1 MSSSPKTTFSR
12 YEWFIM
18 AVLTFLQFTVVL
30 DFMVLSPLSAILIPE
45 MHITPSQF
53 SLVVSAYAFSAGAS
67 GLLAAGFADKF
78 DRKRLLLF
86 FYTGFVLGTALCAL
100 ATTYEF
106 LLFARIFTGIFGG
119 VIGSI
124 AFAIITDLFPL
135 EKRGRVMG
143 YVQMAFAV
151 SQILGLP
158 IGLYLANHI
167 DWHAPFWMIVGL
179 AIPAGLVIATRM
191 NPVDGHLKLQKKENP
206 FVHLFE
212 AATKLDHIKGFGAS
226 ALLAIGGYMLMPLG
240 AAYATNNLG
249 LSKDDLVPLYAV
261 TGIFVIF
268 VGPLA
273 GKIADRVGKYP
284 VFVVGC
290 TIAMGMVAW
299 YTNMGVTPLWVL
311 MVLQVVLFAGLTAR
325 MIAAS
330 ALLTAL
336 PEPKDRGAFMG
347 INSSIQQMAGGIA
360 ALVAGLI
367 VVQEGAGAPRVEV
380 AGQVASEAGG
390 RLLHYDILGMV
401 VICSVLVNMLL
412 FAVVSK
418 TVQRKQAAAAA
429 AANPKA
435 MEPQVAMVGE

>member
-1 MSSSPKTTFSR
+1 MSSPKKPTFTS
-12 YEWFIM
+12 YEWFII
-18 AVLTFLQFTVVL
+18 AVLTFLQFTVIL

-78 DRKRLLLF
+78 DRKRLLIF
-86 FYTGFVLGTALCAL
+86 FYVGFVLGTALCAM

-106 LLFARIFTGIFGG
+106 LLFARVFTGVFGG

-124 AFAIITDLFPL
+124 AFAIITDLFPM

-151 SQILGLP
+151 SQIAGLP
-158 IGLYLANHI
+158 IGLYLANHVN
-167 DWHAPFWMIVGL
+167 WHAPFWMIVGL

-191 NPVDGHLKLQKKENP
+191 KPVDGHLKLRSDRNP
-206 FVHLFE
+206 FEHLI
-212 AATKLDHIKGFGAS
+212 ATATKFDHIKGFAAS

-249 LSKDDLVPLYAV
+249 LTKDDLVPLYAV
-261 TGIFVIF
+261 TGLFMIF
-268 VGPLA
+268 VGPLS

-290 TIAMGMVAW
+290 TIAMSMVAW
-299 YTNMGVTPLWVL
+299 YTNMGITPLWML
-311 MVLQVVLFAGLTAR
+311 MIMQIVLFAGLTAR

-347 INSSIQQMAGGIA
+347 INSSIQQMSGGLA
-360 ALVAGLI
+360 ALFAGLI
-367 VVQEGAGAPRVEV
+367 VVQEGQGSQAVEV
-380 AGQVASEAGG
+380 AGQVATEATG
-390 RLLHYDILGMV
+390 RLLHYDILGIV
-401 VICSVLVNMLL
+401 VVSSVMVNMVL
-412 FAVVSK
+412 FAVVNK
-418 TVQRKQAAAAA
+418 TVKRKQARAAESNA
-429 AANPKA
+429 KTV
-435 MEPQVAMVGE
+435 EPQVAMVAE